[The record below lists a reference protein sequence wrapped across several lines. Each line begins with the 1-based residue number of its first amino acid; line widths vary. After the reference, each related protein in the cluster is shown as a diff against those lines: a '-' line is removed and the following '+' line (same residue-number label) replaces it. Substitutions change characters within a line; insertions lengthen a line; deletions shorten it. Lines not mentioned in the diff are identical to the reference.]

1 MPRDFTASGGSEAP
15 LRSTGHAWST
25 ISQMASPV
33 PRADGVSSLRMA
45 KNDELSSES
54 DAIESTEGTTLAA
67 RFQALV
73 SVAESISACRQPE
86 ELFGRLAAELQRVVR
101 FDFVGASCY
110 DHERGVVRSAM
121 LETGSTALV
130 PREEMVAK
138 ETPHAIVIE
147 SQQPLIVSDTGAE
160 TRWPE
165 RMAMIRNDGIGSFCV
180 LPLTTIHT
188 RLGTLGFARRD
199 RATYTDAEV
208 QFMGEVAKLVAVA
221 IENAMAFGEI
231 GRLKDKLAEERLYL
245 ESEIRNEQSFEHII
259 GDSPALR
266 RTLQQVEIVAP
277 TDSTVLLLGETGTGK
292 ELLARA
298 IHDRSHRR
306 DRTFVKLN
314 CAAIPSG
321 LLESELFG
329 HERGAFTGAIAQKI
343 GRFEVAQG
351 GTLFLDEVGEIP
363 LELQPKLLRV
373 LQEQELERLGGTR
386 TIKVDVRLVAAT
398 NRDLARLVEE
408 QRFRDDLYYRLN
420 VFPIHVPP
428 LRERPEDIP
437 ALVRFFVQRLAR
449 PMNRHVE
456 VIPSETLEALRRYAW
471 PGNVRELANLLER
484 AMILSK
490 GRTLEV
496 PLAELERRRHRAD
509 HADGAST
516 LEDVERTH
524 IRRVLGET
532 NWMLGGPRGAAAR
545 LGMKRTTLQS
555 LMRRLGITR
564 PRAA

>member
-25 ISQMASPV
+25 ISQTASPV

-67 RFQALV
+67 RFQALL
-73 SVAESISACRQPE
+73 SVAESISSCREPE

-110 DHERGVVRSAM
+110 DHERGVVRGAM

-221 IENAMAFGEI
+221 IENAMAFDEI

-292 ELLARA
+292 ERL
-298 IHDRSHRR
+298 
-306 DRTFVKLN
+306 
-314 CAAIPSG
+314 
-321 LLESELFG
+321 
-329 HERGAFTGAIAQKI
+329 ERGACTGAIAQKI
-343 GRFEVAQG
+343 GRFQVADG
-351 GTLFLDEVGEIP
+351 GTLFLDEVGEMP

-373 LQEQELERLGGTR
+373 LQEQELTRLGSTR
-386 TIKVDVRLVAAT
+386 TVKIDVRLVAAT
-398 NRDLARLVEE
+398 NRDLAEMLAKR
-408 QRFRDDLYYRLN
+408 RFRDDLY
-420 VFPIHVPP
+420 
-428 LRERPEDIP
+428 
-437 ALVRFFVQRLAR
+437 
-449 PMNRHVE
+449 
-456 VIPSETLEALRRYAW
+456 
-471 PGNVRELANLLER
+471 
-484 AMILSK
+484 
-490 GRTLEV
+490 
-496 PLAELERRRHRAD
+496 
-509 HADGAST
+509 
-516 LEDVERTH
+516 
-524 IRRVLGET
+524 
-532 NWMLGGPRGAAAR
+532 
-545 LGMKRTTLQS
+545 
-555 LMRRLGITR
+555 
-564 PRAA
+564 

>member
-1 MPRDFTASGGSEAP
+1 MPQDFTGSGAREAA
-15 LRSTGHAWST
+15 LRSTGDAWSV
-25 ISQMASPV
+25 IRHSASPV
-33 PRADGVSSLRMA
+33 PRADGAPSLRMA
-45 KNDELSSES
+45 KNDELPSES
-54 DAIESTEGTTLAA
+54 SGNASAEVAPLAA

-110 DHERGVVRSAM
+110 DHERGVVRGAM

-160 TRWPE
+160 TGWPD

-199 RATYTDAEV
+199 RATYTNAEV
-208 QFMGEVAKLVAVA
+208 QFMGEVAKLEAVG
-221 IENAMAFGEI
+221 IRNAMAFGEI

-314 CAAIPSG
+314 CAAI
-321 LLESELFG
+321 
-329 HERGAFTGAIAQKI
+329 
-343 GRFEVAQG
+343 
-351 GTLFLDEVGEIP
+351 
-363 LELQPKLLRV
+363 
-373 LQEQELERLGGTR
+373 
-386 TIKVDVRLVAAT
+386 
-398 NRDLARLVEE
+398 
-408 QRFRDDLYYRLN
+408 
-420 VFPIHVPP
+420 
-428 LRERPEDIP
+428 
-437 ALVRFFVQRLAR
+437 
-449 PMNRHVE
+449 
-456 VIPSETLEALRRYAW
+456 
-471 PGNVRELANLLER
+471 
-484 AMILSK
+484 
-490 GRTLEV
+490 
-496 PLAELERRRHRAD
+496 
-509 HADGAST
+509 
-516 LEDVERTH
+516 
-524 IRRVLGET
+524 
-532 NWMLGGPRGAAAR
+532 
-545 LGMKRTTLQS
+545 
-555 LMRRLGITR
+555 
-564 PRAA
+564 